1 MTDDSELEYRGTLV
15 LPGEQ
20 EARAVSISMNIAENT
35 VQVRFEQPGEG
46 KNNWDGSNVK
56 LARRLKY
63 NEAVF
68 STTGLPMDPVQL
80 TWKFNAS
87 ILDDSLA
94 GVIIPRPNA
103 MRVTGERGF
112 ILSKVP

>member
-1 MTDDSELEYRGTLV
+1 MPEGEAVEYVGSLV

-20 EARAVSISMNIAENT
+20 ESRQVTISMNTSDQT
-35 VQVRFEQPGEG
+35 VQVRFAEPVGGESD
-46 KNNWDGSNVK
+46 WSGSDVK

-68 STTGLPMDPVQL
+68 STTGLPMDPVQM
-80 TWKFNAS
+80 TWKVNAS
-87 ILDDSLA
+87 IVDGSLA
-94 GVIIPRPNA
+94 GVIIPKPNA

-112 ILSKVP
+112 ILNKVP

>member
-1 MTDDSELEYRGTLV
+1 MAEDNTLEYSGTLV

-20 EARAVSISMNIAENT
+20 NEREVSISLDPAAQA
-35 VQVRFEQPGEG
+35 VQVRFAQPVDGESD
-46 KNNWDGSNVK
+46 WSGSNV
-56 LARRLKY
+56 RIVQRLKY

-68 STTGLPMDPVQL
+68 STTGLPMDPVQM

-87 ILDDSLA
+87 LSDDSLA
-94 GVIIPRPNA
+94 GVIIPKPNA

-112 ILSKVP
+112 ILYKVS

>member
-1 MTDDSELEYRGTLV
+1 MPEGQAVEYIGSLV

-20 EARAVSISMNIAENT
+20 ESRKVSISLNIPNET
-35 VQVRFEQPGEG
+35 VQVRFAEPVDGESD
-46 KNNWDGSNVK
+46 WSGSDVK

-68 STTGLPMDPVQL
+68 STTGLPMDPVKM

-87 ILDDSLA
+87 IVDGSLA
-94 GVIIPRPNA
+94 GVIIPRPNT

-112 ILSKVP
+112 ILNKVS

>member
-1 MTDDSELEYRGTLV
+1 MSDADTMEYRGTLV

-20 EARAVSISMNIAENT
+20 EARAVSISMNTAEQA
-35 VQVRFEQPGEG
+35 VQVRFDQPVEGESD
-46 KNNWDGSNVK
+46 WSGSNVR

-87 ILDDSLA
+87 VTDDSLA
-94 GVIIPRPNA
+94 GVIIPRPNK

-112 ILSKVP
+112 ILTKVS